1 MTKQQT
7 KRRRGKQPTKQI
19 RIKTDKGCKCE
30 KTFFGGGVDATYDLN
45 TNDNPARSMVS
56 TRILPNPT
64 MTGGRNTRNSKR
76 GKSRNS
82 KRGKSRNS
90 KRGKSRTKRMTG
102 GSPGVLM
109 GTDVNMSNPI
119 ISTGGFVG
127 SITAASTI
135 SGIPETRNG
144 ALDGIH
150 VGNNIVV

>member
-7 KRRRGKQPTKQI
+7 KQRRGKQPTKQI
-19 RIKTDKGCKCE
+19 RIKTDKGCKTE
-30 KTFFGGGVDATYDLN
+30 KTFFGGGGDAPYHLN
-45 TNDNPARSMVS
+45 TNDNIANLTLS
-56 TRILPNPT
+56 TRILPN
-64 MTGGRNTRNSKR
+64 MDGGRNTRKSKR
-76 GKSRNS
+76 GKSRKS
-82 KRGKSRNS
+82 KRGKS

-102 GSPGVLM
+102 GSLGVLM

>member
-7 KRRRGKQPTKQI
+7 KRRRGKQLTKRK
-19 RIKTDKGCKCE
+19 RIKTGKRCKYE
-30 KTFFGGGVDATYDLN
+30 KTFFVGGSGDAPYELN
-45 TNDNPARSMVS
+45 TNDHPAGSMVS
-56 TRILPNPT
+56 TRILPN
-64 MTGGRNTRNSKR
+64 MDGGRNTRNSKR

-90 KRGKSRTKRMTG
+90 KRGKSRTKRMKG

-109 GTDVNMSNPI
+109 GTDINLRNPI
-119 ISTGGFVG
+119 SSTGGFVG
-127 SITAASTI
+127 SITAANTI

-144 ALDGIH
+144 VLDGIH